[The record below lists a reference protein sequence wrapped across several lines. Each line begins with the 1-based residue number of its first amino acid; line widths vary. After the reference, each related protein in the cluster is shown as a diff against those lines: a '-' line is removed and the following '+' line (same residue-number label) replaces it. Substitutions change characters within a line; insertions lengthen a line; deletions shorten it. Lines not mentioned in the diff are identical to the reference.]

1 MNTNVASGTNPSIQG
16 HSMACNIP
24 IDQLVGE
31 AYEGASA
38 SVQNRM
44 LAQLVGQVYESAAPV
59 EKARLLEQLLR
70 PVGVFMLLAVANGI
84 FAKIR
89 FRGGWQAMQI
99 RMEDAVEVRASD
111 VSTLIEYLL
120 QAGFEAFDGLS
131 RMLASPGCVS
141 GSAAAALVVSVLLR
155 RVCKCRSAEPELRS
169 Q

>member
-1 MNTNVASGTNPSIQG
+1 
-16 HSMACNIP
+16 MACNIP